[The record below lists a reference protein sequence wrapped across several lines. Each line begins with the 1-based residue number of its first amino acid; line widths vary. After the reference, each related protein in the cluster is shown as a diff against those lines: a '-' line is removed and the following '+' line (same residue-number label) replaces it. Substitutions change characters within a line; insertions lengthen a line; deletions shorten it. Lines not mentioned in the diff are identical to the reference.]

1 MTLHFQREVE
11 KLKKMLL
18 SEAAF
23 VEDGLKKAI
32 KALEE
37 RDEALATKVKKSDDL
52 IDRMEIELEEEALKI
67 LALYQPVATDL
78 RFIVSVIKINNDLE
92 RIGDLTANLASRTKD
107 MMTFPKLAIA
117 PDIFRMADIA
127 LQMVKDS
134 LDALVKMNVDLAE
147 KVCAADEQVDDLHKR
162 MFGWVQTRIKGDAQ
176 HIDFYLLHLG
186 VSRYLERI
194 ADHATN
200 IAEDVMYMITGEIS
214 RHPSLD
220 DAL

>member
-18 SEAAF
+18 NEAAF

-107 MMTFPKLAIA
+107 MMTFPKLVIA

-176 HIDFYLLHLG
+176 YIDFYLLHLG